1 MRRTTV
7 ANIFVFCIERQLIE
21 SSGGVKTGRA
31 EMLYQQRNYKWGKN
45 KLKYTQLLHNFDHSA
60 AVATKQGWL

>member
-31 EMLYQQRNYKWGKN
+31 EMLYQQRNYK
-45 KLKYTQLLHNFDHSA
+45 
-60 AVATKQGWL
+60 